1 MKRYRNGRVYDTEK
15 ATLVAAS
22 RKKRACLYRKKVGEY
37 FLFEEADER
46 DTEGTITPISYGE
59 AKSWLSKQVGKA
71 AAEKEFGRP
80 DMSED
85 APTLSATYKV
95 KPITKMLIDREC
107 KIRGITRG
115 QVVDELARSLDT
127 DSIGRTAKPR

>member
-1 MKRYRNGRVYDTEK
+1 MYDTEK

-22 RKKRACLYRKKVGEY
+22 RKKPASLYRKKVGEY
-37 FLFEEADER
+37 FLYEEADER
-46 DTEGTITPISYGE
+46 DTEGAITPISYGE
-59 AKSWLSKQVGKA
+59 AKSWLTKQVGKK

-80 DMSED
+80 DMSDD

-107 KIRGITRG
+107 KVRGITRG
-115 QVVDELARSLDT
+115 QVVDELARALDT
-127 DSIGRTAKPR
+127 DSIGMGAERR